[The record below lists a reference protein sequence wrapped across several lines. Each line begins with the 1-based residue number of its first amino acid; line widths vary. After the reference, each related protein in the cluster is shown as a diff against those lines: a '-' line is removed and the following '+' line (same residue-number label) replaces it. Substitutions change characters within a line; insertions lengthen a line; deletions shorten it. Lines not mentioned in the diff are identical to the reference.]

1 MKNAFYV
8 GLIGCLALMFFGCGE
23 ETPEDRN
30 KNAPPMKTE
39 FKISTADFKAAIDTV
54 EGAIFADV
62 RTSRE
67 YQSGHIEGAR
77 NLNVL
82 NGTFR
87 SFIDTLDRNTPMIVY
102 CQKGRR
108 SGRAANALKKLGF
121 TRIYDLEGGLD
132 KWTAEGNAVE

>member
-8 GLIGCLALMFFGCGE
+8 GLIGCLALMFFGCDE

-39 FKISTADFKAAIDTV
+39 FKISTA
-54 EGAIFADV
+54 
-62 RTSRE
+62 
-67 YQSGHIEGAR
+67 
-77 NLNVL
+77 
-82 NGTFR
+82 FR

-132 KWTAEGNAVE
+132 RWTAEGNAVE